1 MSKPNLVATSSLAE
15 LTIEQKR
22 TLLEDYLKNLATFVV
37 SEAEGESSA
46 RTAIY
51 DELEKQIDGDDNAL
65 VDIFSTKI
73 ENLNGNIDFANAL
86 APFSNLEGDKYFP
99 QVFIYNYDQ
108 LKSDGKIGN
117 DSKILVAFYTG
128 DETMDKVPGYEL
140 DSENNWTFV
149 ADVDDSVAAGK
160 EVWIFSLNETFRN
173 TIDFSILPRETAITG
188 PVMKPTGPSG
198 GPCDD
203 DIHYWPYIQNMQVRQ
218 HNESWLAGKSDIW
231 ITTYTGW
238 DTYQSINPCNS
249 ALDRIMS
256 TNNPQGE
263 IFVKKFMRY
272 LIPNGAQDVNCGY
285 AGSWCP
291 GPANVG
297 G

>member
-198 GPCDD
+198 GPAMMT
-203 DIHYWPYIQNMQVRQ
+203 YITGRTSKICKSGNITKAGLLVRVTFGLQ
-218 HNESWLAGKSDIW
+218 PIPVGIRTKALTLA
-231 ITTYTGW
+231 T
-238 DTYQSINPCNS
+238 
-249 ALDRIMS
+249 AR
-256 TNNPQGE
+256 
-263 IFVKKFMRY
+263 
-272 LIPNGAQDVNCGY
+272 
-285 AGSWCP
+285 
-291 GPANVG
+291 
-297 G
+297 